1 MKEPSKDW
9 KEEIALDEE
18 KRFNEYA
25 EKIVELQRKKS
36 KVHGNGRAL
45 HRKQICGLKAKLEVL
60 DNLPEYA
67 KQGLFAKPEA
77 YDTLIRISNGG
88 LEIQSDK
95 IPDIRGFSIKV
106 LGLDSPGALGYGN
119 TQNQDYTLINQSA
132 FSFPKASPFLDLV
145 LAISESSFKFLMH
158 MTSSYGIIGGFQKM
172 LKMTNNMTKPF
183 SGFMTETFYSAA
195 PIACGEYATR
205 VRLKPL
211 EGKSAFTPS
220 NNDFSQDIK
229 KYLNKGEVKFELQLQ
244 FFVDETTTPIEDA
257 SIDWQESISPYIT
270 VAKLTIP
277 PQDIESEEG
286 KKISEATEKD
296 FFDPWNAL
304 FEHRPLGDVMRA
316 RKYIYYASQKERG
329 ANK

>member
-25 EKIVELQRKKS
+25 EKIVEVQRKKS

-67 KQGLFAKPEA
+67 RHGIFANPKVYEA
-77 YDTLIRISNGG
+77 LIRISNGG
-88 LEIQSDK
+88 VEIKSDK

-106 LGLDSPGALGYGN
+106 LGLNSPGALGYGN

-132 FSFPKASPFLDLV
+132 FSFPKATPFLDLV
-145 LAISESSFKFLMH
+145 LAISESPFKLLTH
-158 MTSSYGIIGGFQKM
+158 MVGTYGIIDGFQKIA
-172 LKMTNNMTKPF
+172 KMGKTLGKPF
-183 SGFMTETFYSAA
+183 SGFMVETFYSSA
-195 PIACGEYATR
+195 PIACGPYATR

-211 EGKSAFTPS
+211 ADKSAFTPS
-220 NNDFSQDIK
+220 NGELVQDIK
-229 KYLNKGEVKFELQLQ
+229 KYLDKGDVSFELQLQ
-244 FFVDETTTPIEDA
+244 FFVDEKTTPIEDA
-257 SIDWQESISPYIT
+257 SVDWLESISPYVT

-277 PQDIESEEG
+277 TQDIESEEG
-286 KKISEATEKD
+286 KKISDATEKD

-304 FEHRPLGDVMRA
+304 LEHRPLGDVMRA